1 PRPDRAAG
9 RGERRVRDRH
19 RRARSRGGGGGDAG
33 RRAGGVPPGDR
44 PDQRRQLRRQAR
56 TVPAPAA
63 PAPRRRRRRGPGAR
77 GGRRRAGVIVET
89 VVTTLDPAGRPHFAA
104 MGVVWGDERLT
115 IRPYVA
121 TRTYRHLVAARAA
134 VVNVTDDVLA
144 FARSAL
150 EHGPLPARPATRV
163 PGVVLADACH
173 WREVEV
179 EAVTVP
185 PAGADGRRRAEIVA
199 RVVATGTGRPF

>member
-1 PRPDRAAG
+1 M
-9 RGERRVRDRH
+9 
-19 RRARSRGGGGGDAG
+19 
-33 RRAGGVPPGDR
+33 
-44 PDQRRQLRRQAR
+44 
-56 TVPAPAA
+56 
-63 PAPRRRRRRGPGAR
+63 
-77 GGRRRAGVIVET
+77 IVET

-121 TRTYRHLVAARAA
+121 TRTYRHLAAARAA

-199 RVVATGTGRPF
+199 RVVATGTGRPFVGLCRAKHAVVEASIVASRVRWLGPASALAEVDRLQGLVDRTGGPQEHAAMDLIRAHVRARAARCPS